1 MLDRLDELFDRRT
14 LGDVVAVDIGVTG
27 GGGYDY
33 GTSGYD
39 DGDFV
44 RQDQVDRIRE
54 LARLCPAKLRNHRVV
69 SLELANLVAGTKY
82 RGEFEE
88 RLQAIVEEVTDE
100 RAPPTILFIDG

>member
-1 MLDRLDELFDRRT
+1 MTARLRR
-14 LGDVVAVDIGVTG
+14 D
-27 GGGYDY
+27 GYCRY
-33 GTSGYD
+33 NYCTSGYD

-54 LARLCPAKLRNHRVV
+54 LARLCPAKVRNHRVV